1 MGSPLDTVCP
11 TLESDMDTTLCMLLL
26 TVSTPAIM
34 VSAPMSTDLL
44 CPAVGRR
51 GRLMLMPVLLSPLD
65 TVDTVCPMLATS
77 DTLESDTE
85 SPIPCM
91 LLLPLPPVPSTPA
104 WWVSALTTSEL
115 LFPAGGR
122 GKPKLM
128 PMLMLLLLSPDCLML
143 DSDMPDLATM
153 VLLLLLPPLLLLLLL
168 LLLPPP
174 LLLSP
179 RPWWE
184 PLTCPTLSMEWLT
197 HTSGPCTP
205 AMSEC
210 APTTWASRCLAKRHS

>member
-1 MGSPLDTVCP
+1 MG
-11 TLESDMDTTLCMLLL
+11 
-26 TVSTPAIM
+26 M

-51 GRLMLMPVLLSPLD
+51 GRLMLMPVLLSLLD
-65 TVDTVCPMLATS
+65 TVDTVFPMLATS

-85 SPIPCM
+85 SPTPCM

-104 WWVSALTTSEL
+104 WWVSAPTTSEL

-128 PMLMLLLLSPDCLML
+128 PMLLLLF
-143 DSDMPDLATM
+143 
-153 VLLLLLPPLLLLLLL
+153 LL

-174 LLLSP
+174 LLLPPMWSLPLWPLSP
-179 RPWWE
+179 RPWW
-184 PLTCPTLSMEWLT
+184 
-197 HTSGPCTP
+197 
-205 AMSEC
+205 
-210 APTTWASRCLAKRHS
+210 

>member
-1 MGSPLDTVCP
+1 MG
-11 TLESDMDTTLCMLLL
+11 
-26 TVSTPAIM
+26 
-34 VSAPMSTDLL
+34 
-44 CPAVGRR
+44 
-51 GRLMLMPVLLSPLD
+51 
-65 TVDTVCPMLATS
+65 
-77 DTLESDTE
+77 LESDTE

-128 PMLMLLLLSPDCLML
+128 PMLMLLSPDCLML

-174 LLLSP
+174 LLLPPMWSLPLWPLSP

-210 APTTWASRCLAKRHS
+210 APTTWAS